1 MEAKVVDRPVCTWA
15 RELYE
20 AGVGMEPEGC
30 ASCGSCGHF
39 DIAPNWH
46 KKPFQGPADG
56 VCLAAWTKGQLEWVT
71 EDETACQD
79 WEEA

>member
-1 MEAKVVDRPVCTWA
+1 MEAEVVDRPNYRAW
-15 RELYE
+15 YE
-20 AGVGMEPEGC
+20 IEDRTEPPEPEEY
-30 ASCGSCGHF
+30 ASCGSCEHF

>member
-1 MEAKVVDRPVCTWA
+1 MEAKVVDRPNCRAW
-15 RELYE
+15 YE
-20 AGVGMEPEGC
+20 GEDRTEPPEPEEC
-30 ASCGSCGHF
+30 ASCGSCEHF

-56 VCLAAWTKGQLEWVT
+56 ICCLGTTHRWVT
-71 EDETACQD
+71 EDEEACEF